1 MINQL
6 GKDNPLMKSL
16 RLSLLIALLL
26 LVFTSS
32 AIASDIMLKGSAQ
45 FKCNLLSTYMEKRGY
60 PFLEELKDGYNRYQA
75 NLYAAKDAEIII
87 KNSDDTVLLI
97 EKADKSGDFSIS
109 LPEGAHK
116 IVVRFYDRE
125 IESELS
131 KTDHNNF
138 VADMGHFSSNEV
150 DKWLEKPAMTYCTT
164 CNIRHFKKSF
174 LKKGHDATEI

>member
-1 MINQL
+1 
-6 GKDNPLMKSL
+6 MKSL
-16 RLSLLIALLL
+16 RFSLLIALLL
-26 LVFTSS
+26 FAFTTS
-32 AIASDIMLKGSAQ
+32 AIASDVTFNGSAQ

-60 PFLEELKDGYNRYQA
+60 PFLEELKDGYNRYMA

-97 EKADKSGDFSIS
+97 ERADKSGDFSIS
-109 LPEGAHK
+109 LPEGAHT

-125 IESELS
+125 VESELS

-150 DKWLEKPAMTYCTT
+150 DKWLDKPALTYCTT
-164 CNIRHFKKSF
+164 CNIRHFNKKSF
-174 LKKGHDATEI
+174 LKKGHNATEI